1 MKTIYVDGRV
11 FTGVLPLKE
20 AFAVEDGIFLAAG
33 TNKEMLALAGP
44 GDEVAA
50 LQGRFVCPGFNDSH
64 MHLLGLGKLMEQC
77 DLSQATS
84 SLADVQEALRAFAE
98 THQEGWIL
106 GRGFNQDVFSPAT
119 GTPTRHDLDAVC
131 ADRPI
136 CIVRC
141 CGHALTV
148 NTKALEIIGADENTP
163 MPEGGSAE
171 IGPDGKLNGI
181 FLDTAMELVWP
192 HVPAYTR
199 NDLPRLIRNAMK
211 ALNAVGVTSVQTDDF
226 TTLAGITW
234 KDVVAAYRQLEDAG
248 EMTVRVY
255 EQSQFNTPAELTPFL
270 DAGYKTGWGTPLFRI
285 GPLKMVAD
293 GSLGARTAY
302 MSTHYADVPDEKGL
316 AIFTRE
322 QLTAMLTLAH
332 ERGMQSAVHAIGD
345 GILDDILAA
354 YEHAFAAC
362 PRDDHRSGIVHIQLT
377 RPDQLEKVRELAL
390 HAYAQSVFIDYDSRI
405 VEARAGKEL
414 ASTSYAFRTLRQMG
428 VHVSN
433 GTDCPVES
441 PNPMRGL
448 QCAVTRQPLDGSLPP
463 YRPEECMTVEEA
475 LQTYTAEGA
484 YASFEEGFKGQI
496 APGMAADFVIL
507 DGDPFSVQP
516 AEIKDIR
523 VLETYL
529 GGRCVYRA

>member
-1 MKTIYVDGRV
+1 MKTIFVDGRV

-77 DLSQATS
+77 DLSQATA
-84 SLADVQEALRAFAE
+84 SLADVQQALRAFAE
-98 THQEGWIL
+98 THPEGWIL
-106 GRGFNQDVFSPAT
+106 ARGFNQDVFSPAT

-148 NTKALEIIGADENTP
+148 NTKALEIIGADVDTP

-234 KDVVAAYRQLEDAG
+234 EDVVAAYRALEDAG

-302 MSTHYADVPDEKGL
+302 MSTHYADAPDEKGL
-316 AIFTRE
+316 AIFTHE
-322 QLTAMLTLAH
+322 QLTEMLTLAH

-354 YEHAFAAC
+354 YEHAFTVH

-484 YASFEEGFKGQI
+484 YASFEESFKGQI

-516 AEIKDIR
+516 SEIKDIL

>member
-1 MKTIYVDGRV
+1 MKTIYVDGLV
-11 FTGVLPLKE
+11 FTGALPLKE
-20 AFAVEDGIFLAAG
+20 AFAVEDGRFLGAG
-33 TNKEMLALAGP
+33 SNKEMLALAGP

-77 DLSQATS
+77 DLSQATG
-84 SLADVQEALRAFAE
+84 SLAEVQQALRGFAE
-98 THQEGWIL
+98 SHPEGWIL

-119 GTPTRHDLDAVC
+119 GTPTRFDLDAVSTE
-131 ADRPI
+131 RPV

-141 CGHALTV
+141 CGHALSV
-148 NTKALEIIGADENTP
+148 NTKALELIGADVNTP

-171 IGPDGKLNGI
+171 VGPDGMLNGV

-192 HVPAYTR
+192 HIPAYTKA
-199 NDLPRLIRNAMK
+199 DLPRLITAAMK
-211 ALNAVGVTSVQTDDF
+211 ALGAVGVTSVQTDDF
-226 TTLAGITW
+226 TSLTGIAW
-234 KDVVAAYRQLEDAG
+234 QDVVEAYRALEDAG
-248 EMTVRVY
+248 QMTVRVY
-255 EQSQFNTPAELTPFL
+255 EQSQFNTPSELTAFL
-270 DAGYKTGWGTPLFRI
+270 DAGYRTGVGSPLFRI

-302 MSTHYADVPDEKGL
+302 MSAGYADAPDERGL
-316 AIFTRE
+316 AIFTRG
-322 QLTAMLTLAH
+322 QLTEMLTLAH

-354 YEHAFAAC
+354 YESAFAAH
-362 PRDDHRSGIVHIQLT
+362 PRDDHRSGVVHVQLT
-377 RPDQLEKVRELAL
+377 RPDQLEKMRELAL
-390 HAYAQSVFIDYDSRI
+390 HAYAQTVFIDYDSRI
-405 VEARAGKEL
+405 VRARAGEEL
-414 ASTSYAFRTLRQMG
+414 ASTSYAFRTLREMG

-463 YRPEECMTVEEA
+463 YRPEECMSVEEA

-484 YASFEEGFKGQI
+484 YASFEEGFKGKI

-507 DGDPFSVQP
+507 DGDPFAVRP
-516 AEIKDIR
+516 FAIKDIR
-523 VLETYL
+523 VLATFL
-529 GGRCVYRA
+529 DGKCVYRA